1 MVSRRPPTP
10 TRTEKLPPRQEGRL
24 ANPRCPRPPAPPT
37 NSMQLF
43 NVTGIMISYFVN
55 YGISKQIPDAD
66 NSAQWRVPF
75 ALQMLPGV
83 MLLLVLTQNESPRWL
98 VEKNRIAEARAALS
112 RVRALPEDDPALQEE
127 LREIV
132 ADLEGKERLPLA
144 TQVRAAFASRKAL
157 YQSSIGVVLMFW
169 QQWTGTNSIN
179 YYSPYVA
186 CLPACLTARVTD

>member
-1 MVSRRPPTP
+1 
-10 TRTEKLPPRQEGRL
+10 
-24 ANPRCPRPPAPPT
+24 
-37 NSMQLF
+37 MQLF

-55 YGISKQIPDAD
+55 YGISKQITDPT

-83 MLLLVLTQNESPRWL
+83 MLLLVAFQNESPRWL
-98 VEKNRIAEARAALS
+98 VEKNRIAEARRALA
-112 RVRALPEDDPALQEE
+112 RVRALAEDDPALQEE
-127 LREIV
+127 LEEIV
-132 ADLEGKERLPLA
+132 ADFEGKERLSLA
-144 TQVRAAFASRKAL
+144 TQVRAAFASRKAF

-186 CLPACLTARVTD
+186 YHSACPSSPLIPSPAMPWRWGI